1 MKIAYSFVPVAP
13 IALSLS
19 SSIIVGEQV
28 SSAIYTFEIQRELP
42 HRGAQLA
49 VDRCQVVLQA
59 AHLLVIQQA
68 MS

>member
-1 MKIAYSFVPVAP
+1 MKIAYSFVPVASM
-13 IALSLS
+13 ALSLS
-19 SSIIVGEQV
+19 SSIIDEERVF
-28 SSAIYTFEIQRELP
+28 SAIYTFEMQRELP

-49 VDRCQVVLQA
+49 VDSCQVVLQV